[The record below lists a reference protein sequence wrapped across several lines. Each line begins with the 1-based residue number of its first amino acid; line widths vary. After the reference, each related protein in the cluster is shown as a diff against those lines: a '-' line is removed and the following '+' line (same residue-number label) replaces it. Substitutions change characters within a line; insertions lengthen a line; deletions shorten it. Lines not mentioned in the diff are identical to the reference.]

1 MARRRQTV
9 ARHAHLRSPHP
20 LAQLLTVLAVC
31 VVVVLVAGAGVAAFS
46 AYQLT
51 SKLVAK
57 AVDLPDAPAIPPD
70 IGAIEGGFN
79 LVLTGIDT
87 CEPRYAA
94 LFGARC
100 QGADASDH
108 LNDVTM
114 LVHISSKPRRVT
126 VVSFPRD
133 LLLQMPSCRNAN
145 GQLVGGGFGQF
156 NSAYAY
162 GGLACVVAEVEQLSG
177 QSVQGA
183 AMVTFG
189 GVIQITDA
197 IGGVSV
203 CLATGI
209 RDRYT
214 GLDMPAGTHTI
225 KGLTALQFLRT
236 RHGVH
241 DGSDLGR
248 ISNQQQYM
256 SSLARKIVSGGV
268 LSDPA
273 TLYKLATVTLDN
285 VTPTTSLT
293 NPLTLVQLALAV
305 KGVGFDDIAFI
316 QYPTV
321 AAPSDHNRV
330 APNYDAASV
339 LWAAIAAN
347 KQLKLTGAV
356 GANGSQVE
364 VKPTAPT
371 APVATPTPGST
382 ATPTPAATTPADQIA
397 VLPPSISGSTPS
409 QRTCTVGDL
418 SH

>member
-1 MARRRQTV
+1 MARRRRTV
-9 ARHAHLRSPHP
+9 ARHAHLRSPNP
-20 LAQLLTVLAVC
+20 FGQLISLLAVA
-31 VVVVLVAGAGVAAFS
+31 VAVVLVAGAGVAGFS
-46 AYQLT
+46 AFQLT
-51 SKLVAK
+51 STLAAK

-87 CEPRYAA
+87 CEAKYAA
-94 LFGARC
+94 MFGARC
-100 QGADASDH
+100 EGPDASDH

-133 LLLQMPSCRNAN
+133 LLIDMPGCRNAN
-145 GQLVGGGFGQF
+145 GQTVGAGFGQF
-156 NSAYAY
+156 NTAYMY
-162 GGLACVVAEVEQLSG
+162 GGLACVVSEVEKLSG

-189 GVIQITDA
+189 GVIEITDA
-197 IGGVSV
+197 IGGVKV

-214 GLDMPAGTHTI
+214 GLDMAAGTHTI
-225 KGLTALQFLRT
+225 SGLTALQFLRT

-256 SSLARKIVSGGV
+256 SSLARKIVGENLLG
-268 LSDPA
+268 DPA
-273 TLYKLATVTLDN
+273 LLYKLATVTLDN
-285 VTPTTSLT
+285 VTPTKSLA
-293 NPLTLVQLALAV
+293 NPLTLVQLALAL
-305 KGVGFDDIAFI
+305 KGVSFDDITFI

-321 AAPSDHNRV
+321 AAPSDRNRV
-330 APNYDAASV
+330 APNEQAASV
-339 LWAAIAAN
+339 LWSAIASN

-356 GANGSQVE
+356 GANGSQVVVTPKPT
-364 VKPTAPT
+364 VKP
-371 APVATPTPGST
+371 TPTPGAT
-382 ATPTPAATTPADQIA
+382 ATTAPTTPPDQIA
-397 VLPPSISGSTPS
+397 VLPSSISGSNPS
-409 QRTCTVGDL
+409 QQTCTVGDL

>member
-1 MARRRQTV
+1 MARRRSTV

-20 LAQLLTVLAVC
+20 LGQLLTIVAVA
-31 VVVVLVAGAGVAAFS
+31 VAVVLVAGVGVAAFS
-46 AYQLT
+46 TFQLT

-70 IGAIEGGFN
+70 IGGIEGGFN

-87 CEPRYAA
+87 CEPKYAA

-100 QGADASDH
+100 QGPDASDH

-114 LVHISSKPRRVT
+114 LVHISSNPRRIT

-133 LLLQMPSCRNAN
+133 LLIQLPQCRNAN

-156 NSAYAY
+156 NTAYTY
-162 GGLACVVAEVEQLSG
+162 GGLACVVAEVEKLSG
-177 QSVQGA
+177 QNVQGA

-197 IGGVSV
+197 IGGVNV

-214 GLDMPAGTHTI
+214 GLDMAAGTHTI
-225 KGLTALQFLRT
+225 SGLQALQFLRT

-256 SSLARKIVSGGV
+256 SSLARKIVSEN
-268 LSDPA
+268 LLADPA
-273 TLYKLATVTLDN
+273 LLYKLATVTLDN
-285 VTPTTSLT
+285 VTPTKSLT

-305 KGVGFDDIAFI
+305 KGVPFDDITFV

-321 AAPSDHNRV
+321 AAPSDRNRV
-330 APNYDAASV
+330 APNESAAAV
-339 LWAAIAAN
+339 LWDAIASN
-347 KQLKLTGAV
+347 KQLKITGAV

-364 VKPTAPT
+364 VTPAPT
-371 APVATPTPGST
+371 TPAPGATPTPGATST
-382 ATPTPAATTPADQIA
+382 PSPTTPPDQVA
-397 VLPPSISGSTPS
+397 VLPPSITGSNPS
-409 QRTCTVGDL
+409 QQTCTVGDL
-418 SH
+418 KH